1 MPNAL
6 SFRSAR
12 GKLLF
17 INYINTMANA
27 PAEQRH
33 KTTPAASTKK
43 KSTKAAPTKKLRS
56 RKIPLKD
63 FFRKPDRTA
72 YQLSPD
78 GKWIAFL
85 KPYKRRMNV
94 FVQPARGGRAKQLTA
109 ETERD
114 IAEFFWKGNDRIIY
128 AKDFNGDENFHFF
141 AVQTDGERV
150 RDLTPFQNVR
160 AMLIDDLEE
169 SETDMLIALNKRN
182 PELFDAYRLNV
193 VTGDLWLE
201 VENPGGVTEWM
212 TDHDGV
218 IRLALSTDGVNTR
231 LLYRDDKHSSFSPVL
246 TTSFRETL
254 SPLFFTFDNK
264 FLYAASNLGRDKTA
278 IVTFNP
284 KTARE
289 EEVLFQHPDVDVY
302 GLSHSKKR
310 KVLTAISFTTWKR
323 ERIFLDEETEE
334 IFTRLQRRLPK
345 VEIVLTSETKNEE
358 AFIVRTY
365 SDRSLGAYYLYDKT
379 RDQLRKLSDVSPW
392 LDERALAEMK
402 PIQYT
407 SRDGLVI
414 HGYLTLPKGVT
425 PKKLPVVLN
434 PHGGP
439 WVRDSWGFNPE
450 VQFLANRGY
459 AVLQPNYRG
468 STGYGRKFWESSFK
482 QWGKAMQ
489 DDLTDGVKW
498 LIQEGIADPTRVGIY
513 GGSYGGYATLAGLV
527 FTPDLY
533 ACGVDYVGVS
543 NLFTFMKTIPPYWK
557 PYLDMMYEMVGN
569 PETDYELLQS
579 ASPVFHVNRITAPLF
594 VAQGAKDPRVNI
606 DESNQIVQALKSR
619 GIEVPYLV
627 KENEGHGFYNE
638 ENQFEFYRAMEKFLA
653 KHLLKKK

>member
-1 MPNAL
+1 
-6 SFRSAR
+6 
-12 GKLLF
+12 
-17 INYINTMANA
+17 MANA
-27 PAEQRH
+27 PAQQRH
-33 KTTPAASTKK
+33 KTTSTALAQK
-43 KSTKAAPTKKLRS
+43 KSTKATPAKAPRS
-56 RKIPLKD
+56 KKIPLKD

-114 IAEFFWKGNDRIIY
+114 IAEFFWKGNDRVIY

-141 AVQTDGERV
+141 AAQTDGERV

-182 PELFDAYRLNV
+182 PELFDAYRLNI

-201 VENPGGVTEWM
+201 AENPGGVTEWM
-212 TDHDGV
+212 TDHNGV
-218 IRLALSTDGVNTR
+218 IRLALATDGVNTR
-231 LLYRDDKHSSFSPVL
+231 LLYRDDKHSPFSTVL

-302 GLSHSKKR
+302 GLSYSKKR

-334 IFTRLQRRLPK
+334 IFTRVQRKLPK
-345 VEIVLTSETKNEE
+345 VEVVLTSETKNEDV
-358 AFIVRTY
+358 FIVRTY

-379 RDQLRKLSDVSPW
+379 RDRLSKLSDVSPW
-392 LDERALAEMK
+392 LNESALSEMK

-414 HGYLTLPKGVT
+414 HGYLTLPKGVK

-439 WVRDSWGFNPE
+439 WARDSWGFNPE
-450 VQFLANRGY
+450 VQFLASRGY

-498 LIQEGIADPTRVGIY
+498 LIQEGVADPTRVGIY
-513 GGSYGGYATLAGLV
+513 GGSYGGYATLAGLA

-557 PYLDMMYEMVGN
+557 PYLEMMYEMVGN
-569 PETDYELLQS
+569 PETDNELLQS

-606 DESNQIVQALKSR
+606 DESNQIVRALKSR
-619 GIEVPYLV
+619 GIDVPYLV
-627 KENEGHGFYNE
+627 KENEGHGFHNE